1 MGNTRL
7 VTVHDVSSLLE
18 IMKFQINLF
27 TLGLALISLVRGKME
42 REKLIEGNKRKEQGM
57 ASFVSLY
64 FVKKNIGAKEKK
76 DRNYE
81 KNPL

>member
-27 TLGLALISLVRGKME
+27 ALGLALISLVRGKME
-42 REKLIEGNKRKEQGM
+42 REKLIEGNKRKEKGM

-64 FVKKNIGAKEKK
+64 FVKKNI
-76 DRNYE
+76 
-81 KNPL
+81 

>member
-7 VTVHDVSSLLE
+7 VTVHDVSALLE

-27 TLGLALISLVRGKME
+27 ALGLALISLVRGKME